1 MNTKKLILK
10 IMMPLEFGR
19 DYTAITDTER
29 SKTITF
35 TSNGDVLED
44 EEVPPFLI
52 PYVINFR
59 RGMGF
64 DTIFKL
70 NCDWDTIMKTLK
82 ENREEYQILPDD
94 LFD

>member
-1 MNTKKLILK
+1 METKKLILK
-10 IMMPLEFGR
+10 IMLPLEFGR

-29 SKTITF
+29 SRTIAF
-35 TSNGDVLED
+35 TSNGDFF

-64 DTIFKL
+64 DTVFRL
-70 NCDWDTIMKTLK
+70 NCDWETIMKTLK
-82 ENREEYQILPDD
+82 ENREEYKILPDN
-94 LFD
+94 LFN

>member
-1 MNTKKLILK
+1 MKTKKLILK
-10 IMMPLEFGR
+10 ILLPLEFGR

-29 SKTITF
+29 SKTIVF
-35 TSNGDVLED
+35 TSNGDVL

-59 RGMGF
+59 RGLGL
-64 DTIFKL
+64 DTIFEL

-82 ENREEYQILPDD
+82 ENREEYQILTDD

>member
-1 MNTKKLILK
+1 METKKLILK
-10 IMMPLEFGR
+10 IMLPLEFGR

-29 SKTITF
+29 SMTIAF
-35 TSNGDVLED
+35 TSNGDFL

-64 DTIFKL
+64 DTVFRL
-70 NCDWDTIMKTLK
+70 NCDWETMMKTLK
-82 ENREEYQILPDD
+82 ENREEYKILPDN
-94 LFD
+94 LFN